1 VSEQNE
7 HRESD
12 FVDKAFG
19 QLDHVLDVFHDKVLR
34 PIFVAGRAIAYS
46 FIIFLM
52 IIVLVAALVIGF
64 IRLFNVYVFPSHQWI
79 TYMSLGGVLLLGGLI
94 LWRKRRPVKLRK

>member
-1 VSEQNE
+1 
-7 HRESD
+7 
-12 FVDKAFG
+12 
-19 QLDHVLDVFHDKVLR
+19 
-34 PIFVAGRAIAYS
+34 
-46 FIIFLM
+46 M